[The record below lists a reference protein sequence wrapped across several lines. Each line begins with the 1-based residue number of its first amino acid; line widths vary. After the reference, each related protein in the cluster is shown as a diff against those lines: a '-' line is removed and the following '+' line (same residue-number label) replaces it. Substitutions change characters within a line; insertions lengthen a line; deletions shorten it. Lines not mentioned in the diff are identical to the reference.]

1 MARTPSGCRFRR
13 PISGLLL
20 NHQFRQLEKR
30 GNILAH
36 FEIHLLH
43 AAPGND
49 ACNLVLT
56 NLKRGAPS
64 RCQGSLLSPCCEVDC
79 VRIEPCRLRYSIRDG
94 PETTLL
100 RNFRIAISFFLE
112 VRDALAFVPA
122 IFEFQNAR
130 MACDAA

>member
-1 MARTPSGCRFRR
+1 
-13 PISGLLL
+13 
-20 NHQFRQLEKR
+20 
-30 GNILAH
+30 
-36 FEIHLLH
+36 
-43 AAPGND
+43 
-49 ACNLVLT
+49 V
-56 NLKRGAPS
+56 LKRVI
-64 RCQGSLLSPCCEVDC
+64 SPAK
-79 VRIEPCRLRYSIRDG
+79 RYSIRDG